1 MKKFFLIL
9 VLLPIFGISQN
20 NLKSGKI
27 VFSDGFVRKGL
38 INDVNWRDTFTKI
51 DFKLNE
57 NAKTESF
64 SVDEVDYF
72 MIDGEK
78 YKSANVKLNTS
89 AIKDQKLSNT
99 REPKIIEETVFVK
112 VLAESNSIELYQ
124 VYYNYIPNYLLSQ
137 DDEITTLI
145 YHRYVKQGKIFAN
158 NQFRNQL
165 YRSLDCLEASK
176 YRKYEYEADDLLD
189 LLKAHFKCKEI
200 DDALVLY
207 NKDTERIE
215 FKIRPKL
222 GLIFSQVTSDF
233 NGYANYNY
241 TIKPD
246 RETNISFGVEF
257 EFILPFKSKS
267 YSIFVEPT
275 YVSNSSFAKSSEFSQ
290 GGNGLS
296 SLTAGVFVDYQAI
309 EVPVG
314 VKKYIR
320 LNSNSNLFIAGS
332 GIFALNLDSTLETRF
347 FTVDDAPRGL
357 VNFDVKNIFGLGL
370 NLGYELNNKYT
381 IELKY
386 SFNREIE
393 DIVGFAS
400 KYNHF
405 GVYLGY
411 KIL

>member
-1 MKKFFLIL
+1 MKKFFFIL

-38 INDVNWRDTFTKI
+38 INDVNWRDAFTQI

-72 MIDGEK
+72 MVDGEK

-99 REPKIIEETVFVK
+99 KEPKIIEKTVFVK

-176 YRKYEYEADDLLD
+176 YRKYEYKADDLLD

-215 FKIRPKL
+215 FNIRPKL
-222 GLIFSQVTSDF
+222 GVITSQVTSDF
-233 NGYANYNY
+233 TAFENFKYE
-241 TIKPD
+241 ISPD
-246 RETNISFGVEF
+246 RQTNISFGVEF
-257 EFILPFKSKS
+257 EFLLPFRSKS
-267 YSIFVEPT
+267 YSIFIEPT
-275 YVSNSSFAKSSEFSQ
+275 YVSNSSTARSPVVEQ
-290 GGNGLS
+290 GPGLAS
-296 SLTAGVFVDYQAI
+296 RSAEVFVDYQAI
-309 EVPVG
+309 EVPIG
-314 VKKYIR
+314 VKKYFR

-332 GIFALNLDSTLETRF
+332 GIFALNLDSTLEARF
-347 FTVDDAPRGL
+347 ISNNTEPRA
-357 VNFDVKNIFGLGL
+357 VFNFDVKNIFGFGL
-370 NLGYELNNKYT
+370 NLGYELNNKYS